1 VATGPDGRGSPPGRE
16 AEASQRP
23 APTEVIISACVADTE
38 LVRLRSLDA
47 APTGARDHRS
57 NHPSGTDLPPKSRQ
71 GGALFTIGYEGKT
84 VEELVHSLLTQ
95 RVTVLVDVRENAIS
109 RKSGFSKRA
118 LAEALGNSG
127 IRYQHEPLLG
137 NPRENR
143 APFRQGAAEARE
155 RYLRRLQFG
164 SRTAFESVV
173 GMALSQRIALLC
185 FERDEAVCHRRCI
198 VELAQREEPALSSIA
213 L

>member
-1 VATGPDGRGSPPGRE
+1 LD
-16 AEASQRP
+16 P
-23 APTEVIISACVADTE
+23 APA
-38 LVRLRSLDA
+38 R
-47 APTGARDHRS
+47 APDHRS
-57 NHPSGTDLPPKSRQ
+57 NHPSGTDLPRQ
-71 GGALFTIGYEGKT
+71 NRPGGALFTIGYQGRT
-84 VEELVHSLLTQ
+84 VEELVHTLEAQ

-109 RKSGFSKRA
+109 RKAGFSKRA
-118 LAEALGNSG
+118 LAEVLGNSG

-143 APFRQGAAEARE
+143 LPFRQGATAARE

-173 GMALSQRIALLC
+173 GMALNQRIALLC
-185 FERDEAVCHRRCI
+185 FEKDETICHRRCI

>member
-1 VATGPDGRGSPPGRE
+1 MATGPDGRGSPSGRE

-23 APTEVIISACVADTE
+23 APPEVIISARAADPE
-38 LVRLRSLDA
+38 LVRLRPLDA
-47 APTGARDHRS
+47 APTRARDHRA
-57 NHPSGTDLPPKSRQ
+57 NHPSGADLLPNDPQ
-71 GGALFTIGYEGKT
+71 GGLFTIGYEGKT
-84 VEELVHSLLTQ
+84 VEELVHTLQTE

-109 RKSGFSKRA
+109 RKTGFSKRA
-118 LAEALGNSG
+118 LAEALGNGG

-143 APFRQGAAEARE
+143 APFRQGAAVARE

-164 SRTAFESVV
+164 SRTAFESVI
-173 GMALSQRIALLC
+173 GMARSQRIALLC
-185 FERDEAVCHRRCI
+185 FEKDEAVCHRRCI